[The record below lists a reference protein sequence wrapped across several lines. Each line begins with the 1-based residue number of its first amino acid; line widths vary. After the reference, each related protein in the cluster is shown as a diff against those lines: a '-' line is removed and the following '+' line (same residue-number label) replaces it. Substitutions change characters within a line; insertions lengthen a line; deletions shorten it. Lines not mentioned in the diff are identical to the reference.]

1 MINNFKNYIVG
12 LATDLK
18 TVPKEMIKNRV
29 LRTGDGSH
37 KFSKLKDAEAPP
49 NNNNTGE
56 RDTEHF
62 WGWGK
67 RYLEEVNGSSFNYTV
82 RFFY

>member
-1 MINNFKNYIVG
+1 MLRGIFLG

-18 TVPKEMIKNRV
+18 TVPKEMLKNRV

-37 KFSKLKDAEAPP
+37 KLSKLKDAEAPVQ
-49 NNNNTGE
+49 NNNTGE
-56 RDTEHF
+56 RDVEHF

-67 RYLEEVNGSSFNYTV
+67 HDSFTLGIAD
-82 RFFY
+82 